1 MDALTD
7 DELAAVLGQALPQCW
22 PQIGS
27 AVVEPLGGGM
37 NSATARVRGSAAR
50 YVAKW
55 VPDGLGAALRAGG
68 ERALEVQRVTGIP
81 TGPPVPTATG
91 EVVARTH
98 GGWVS
103 LLTEV
108 DGAPFDGATAVEQEL
123 MARTLAAVHGATT
136 LGPRRGGFL
145 PEAPWHGPQLDVE
158 PWVRAAVGQVRAE
171 YETLA
176 PQPWAT
182 LHTDPAPEAFLLDGD
197 RPALIDWTGATDGPV
212 LYDVASA
219 VMYLG
224 GPSRAEAFLRAY
236 SDRTGADLT
245 HLGAMRR
252 YRQAV
257 QAAYFAQRLA
267 ASDRTGLTDPAGN
280 HKGLDDAR
288 RGLVSLGVID
298 GP

>member
-7 DELAAVLGQALPQCW
+7 DELAAALGQALPQHW
-22 PQIGS
+22 PQLGEAIV
-27 AVVEPLGGGM
+27 APLGGGM
-37 NSATARVRGSAAR
+37 NSATARVRGSAGR

-55 VPDGLGAALRAGG
+55 VPDGLGAALRTGG
-68 ERALEVQRVTGIP
+68 ERALHVQRATGIP
-81 TGPPVPTATG
+81 TGPPVPTAAG
-91 EVVARTH
+91 EVVAPTL

-103 LLTEV
+103 LLREV
-108 DGAPFDGATAVEQEL
+108 DGTPFDGATGVEQEL

-136 LGPRRGGFL
+136 LGRRRGAFL
-145 PEAPWHGPQLDVE
+145 PEPFWHGPQLDVE
-158 PWVRAAVGQVRAE
+158 PWVRTAVGQVRAE

-182 LHTDPAPEAFLLDGD
+182 LHTDPAPEAFLLDGG

-224 GPSRAEAFLRAY
+224 GRRRADAFLRAY
-236 SDRTGADLT
+236 SDRSGVDLI
-245 HLGAMRR
+245 HLDAMRR

-267 ASDRTGLTDPAGN
+267 AADRTGLTDPGGN
-280 HKGLDDAR
+280 RKGLDDAR
-288 RGLVSLGVID
+288 RGLVALGVID
-298 GP
+298 TP